1 MCGRSGFLVGL
12 LFLFGAWMG
21 PAAAGNASWQSHN
34 AAGLQALQE
43 GDTTAAVE
51 QFEAAFFLATELST
65 ADPTLGALLNNLIFA
80 YISAAQFH
88 DARRAMNL
96 WARIISS
103 NPDAQWAGEQLGALR
118 GLGALLA
125 ETEPREAPP
134 APQPTETPALP
145 QLTETPPQGTET
157 RYAIHLA
164 SLRSEEGTQTEW
176 RTLQERH
183 PEQLGHRKLI
193 TREITVSEKGTF
205 VRVLTGPFESRA
217 PAEAL
222 CQSLSGG
229 EQYCA
234 VVELR
239 PEP

>member
-1 MCGRSGFLVGL
+1 
-12 LFLFGAWMG
+12 
-21 PAAAGNASWQSHN
+21 
-34 AAGLQALQE
+34 
-43 GDTTAAVE
+43 
-51 QFEAAFFLATELST
+51 
-65 ADPTLGALLNNLIFA
+65 
-80 YISAAQFH
+80 
-88 DARRAMNL
+88 MNL

-103 NPDAQWAGEQLGALR
+103 NPEAPWAGEQLGALR

-134 APQPTETPALP
+134 VPQPTETPAP
-145 QLTETPPQGTET
+145 EPPTDTPAPPKGTER

-222 CQSLSGG
+222 CKSLSGG

-234 VVELR
+234 VVKLS